1 MLWFITFPFLG
12 RPSTSVSFLYSFLCS
27 ITINTSNLF
36 NAIFLSFF
44 TSRLSCNSSSSSSP
58 FFFPFSLV
66 AAISLYVLPT
76 FFHVQIYFYPNSFAY
91 SADFG
96 FVFFLFHSSSSFLF
110 IFKSKLKFE
119 IFSLRLVFLFRTED
133 SHIKPHILPFF
144 FC

>member
-1 MLWFITFPFLG
+1 MYRFCIVSYVPLLLIHPTSLTQFSFPFSLQD
-12 RPSTSVSFLYSFLCS
+12 FLVTALLLLR
-27 ITINTSNLF
+27 I
-36 NAIFLSFF
+36 
-44 TSRLSCNSSSSSSP
+44 
-58 FFFPFSLV
+58 FFFSFSLV